1 MIRHALNEGLLLLRH
16 RAGVSA
22 VLALALAVPI
32 ALAGVGMAVYRWLA
46 PVADL
51 SSRESTVAVLL
62 HPGLD
67 AEERNEWAMAQ
78 SRTHPEWTLVEIPS
92 EELVERMRRWFPYL
106 EDLVATGD
114 ATLPPL
120 MEIATVDVD
129 SLAGLA
135 EQPEVLAVG
144 PQSSVQQLLG
154 RVARRLSWAVAG
166 LSAVLLAAAVLL
178 AVVWVH
184 LELYRHADELTIM
197 RLVGATE
204 GTIRGP
210 FVVAVGASG
219 AVAGVLAALGS
230 VAAVDGLSQ
239 MVIVL
244 GLPPIVATP
253 GILMLEAVAAF
264 VLPVSAAV
272 VTLSRHATEEFDG

>member
-16 RAGVSA
+16 RAGVST
-22 VLALALAVPI
+22 VLALALAIPI
-32 ALAGVGMAVYRWLA
+32 ALAGVGIAVYRWLA
-46 PVADL
+46 PVADM
-51 SSRESTVAVLL
+51 SDRESTVAVLL
-62 HPGLD
+62 HPELD
-67 AEERNEWAMAQ
+67 AGSRNKWVTAQ
-78 SRTHPEWTLVEIPS
+78 SRAHPEWTLVEIPS
-92 EELVERMRRWFPYL
+92 EELIERMRRWFPYL
-106 EDLVATGD
+106 ENLVETGE

-120 MEIATVDVD
+120 LEIATAEID
-129 SLAGLA
+129 SLKGLA

-144 PQSSVQQLLG
+144 PQSSIQQLLG
-154 RVARRLSWAVAG
+154 RVARRLSWVVAG

-219 AVAGVLAALGS
+219 AVAGALAAFGS
-230 VAAVDGLSQ
+230 VAVLDGLSQ
-239 MVIVL
+239 MVMVL

-253 GILMLEAVAAF
+253 GILMLEIAAAF
-264 VLPVSAAV
+264 VLPVLAAV